1 MCGRMNISDH
11 EGIQWLLNQLGLSL
25 PEEKFT
31 PKYNVSPT
39 SAIWGL
45 AITRG
50 ALTPEPMQWGF
61 IPPWAKEGVF
71 KRPLINARCETI
83 WEKPSFKNLIRR
95 YRAIVPINGFY
106 EWTRKGKEKTANHIS
121 LKNTPA
127 MALGAIVQ
135 MHSDGYLQ
143 CCLITTEAN
152 GDMGSVHNRQP
163 VIIQADKI
171 ESWLTN
177 DNPDQIN
184 SMMQPIEN
192 GIFDIQQVSGYVNN
206 ARHEGPDCLS

>member
-1 MCGRMNISDH
+1 
-11 EGIQWLLNQLGLSL
+11 
-25 PEEKFT
+25 
-31 PKYNVSPT
+31 
-39 SAIWGL
+39 
-45 AITRG
+45 
-50 ALTPEPMQWGF
+50 
-61 IPPWAKEGVF
+61 
-71 KRPLINARCETI
+71 
-83 WEKPSFKNLIRR
+83 
-95 YRAIVPINGFY
+95 
-106 EWTRKGKEKTANHIS
+106 
-121 LKNTPA
+121 

-171 ESWLTN
+171 ESWLTD

-206 ARHEGPDCLS
+206 ARHEGPECLS